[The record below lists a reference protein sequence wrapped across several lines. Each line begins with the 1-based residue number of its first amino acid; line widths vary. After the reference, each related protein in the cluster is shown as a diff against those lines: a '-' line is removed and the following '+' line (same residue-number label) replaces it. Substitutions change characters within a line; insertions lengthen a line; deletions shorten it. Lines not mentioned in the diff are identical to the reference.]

1 MDVTEFRPAY
11 NVELYDAGAIVTL
24 GDGGAFSDYAIAG
37 FEVDGDAIR
46 RLMEHFGLAPQTAR
60 VLGVYGME
68 SESLRD
74 ATFVVHREVK
84 WYGRDIDLTITAISA
99 RILGPHLL
107 DLRITARTRDGDLI
121 TTSHTYSG
129 AFAVEW
135 DEEEN
140 AE

>member
-11 NVELYDAGAIVTL
+11 SVELYDAGATVSL
-24 GDGGAFSDYAIAG
+24 GDGGAFSDYGSAG
-37 FEVDGDAIR
+37 FEIDGDTVR

-60 VLGVYGME
+60 VLNVSRME
-68 SESLRD
+68 DETLMD
-74 ATFVVHREVK
+74 ATFVLHREVK
-84 WYGRDIDLTITAISA
+84 WYGDDAGLILAAISA
-99 RILGPHLL
+99 RILGPQLL

-135 DEEEN
+135 DEGEG